1 MPAPCPP
8 NPPLQIAV
16 RTCREEAGGLEEV
29 HFFMFDQAALD
40 AWVEAAEKAEL
51 PREEG
56 EGEEGQAPAA
66 KGEL

>member
-1 MPAPCPP
+1 
-8 NPPLQIAV
+8 V

-40 AWVEAAEKAEL
+40 AWVEAAEAAQL
-51 PREEG
+51 ARD